1 MRVRR
6 EEEMKEVTII
16 IGDGISEEIALAAM
30 KVMKHLVHDIVFDV
44 KRAGVDVYEK
54 TGSLMEEGLLE
65 SVERNKVALKGP
77 IGTPIGKGF
86 RSINV
91 ELRKRFDLYAN
102 IRPIKTYGDFG
113 RYKHVDLVVFRENT
127 EDLYAGVEKEIS
139 KDEMHSIKIIT
150 RGKSE
155 RIARK
160 AYEYA
165 VAHDRKKVTIVTKAN
180 IMKLTDGLFL
190 DVARQVGEEYPG
202 VETEEILIDN
212 MCMQLVID
220 PSRYD
225 IILTQ
230 NLYGDILSDL
240 CAGLIGG
247 LGLAPSAN
255 IGEHHAIFEAVHGT
269 APDIAGKNLANP
281 AALILSSAMMLEH
294 MGYRDESA
302 RLNRA
307 VRQALQNEKK
317 RTRDLGG
324 QASTT
329 EFTDYIIEILQ
340 EEV

>member
-1 MRVRR
+1 
-6 EEEMKEVTII
+6 MKEITVI
-16 IGDGISEEIALAAM
+16 IGDGISEEIAYSAM
-30 KVMKHLVHDIVFDV
+30 KVIQYLVDDIVFDV
-44 KRAGVDVYEK
+44 KRAGIDVYEK
-54 TGSLMEEGLLE
+54 TGALMEEGLLE
-65 SVERNKVALKGP
+65 SIEKNKVALKGP

-91 ELRKRFDLYAN
+91 ELRKTFDLYAN
-102 IRPIKTYGDFG
+102 IRPIKTYGDFTK
-113 RYKHVDLVVFRENT
+113 YENVDLIVFRENT

-165 VAHDRKKVTIVTKAN
+165 VANGRKKVTVVTKAN

-190 DVARQVGEEYPG
+190 DVARGIAKGYPSI
-202 VETEEILIDN
+202 ETEEILIDN

-220 PSRYD
+220 PTRYD

-240 CAGLIGG
+240 CAGFVGG

-255 IGEHHAIFEAVHGT
+255 IGKDHAIFEAVHGT

-281 AALILSSAMMLEH
+281 TALILSAAMMLEH
-294 MGYRDESA
+294 MGYRDESDKLHDA
-302 RLNRA
+302 IY
-307 VRQALQNEKK
+307 QALQNKEKC
-317 RTRDLGG
+317 TRDLGG
-324 QASTT
+324 NASTT
-329 EFTDYIIEILQ
+329 EFTDYIIENL
-340 EEV
+340 

>member
-1 MRVRR
+1 
-6 EEEMKEVTII
+6 MKEITVI
-16 IGDGISEEIALAAM
+16 IGDGISEEIAYSAM
-30 KVMKHLVHDIVFDV
+30 KVIQYLVDDIVFDV
-44 KRAGVDVYEK
+44 KRAGIDVYEK
-54 TGSLMEEGLLE
+54 TGALMEEGLLE
-65 SVERNKVALKGP
+65 SIEKNKVALKGP

-91 ELRKRFDLYAN
+91 ELRKTFDLYAN
-102 IRPIKTYGDFG
+102 IRPIKTYGDFTK
-113 RYKHVDLVVFRENT
+113 YENVDLIVFRENT
-127 EDLYAGVEKEIS
+127 EDLYVGVEKEIS

-165 VAHDRKKVTIVTKAN
+165 VANGRNKVTVVTKAN

-190 DVARQVGEEYPG
+190 DVARGVAKEYPS

-220 PSRYD
+220 PTRYD

-240 CAGLIGG
+240 CAGFVGG

-255 IGEHHAIFEAVHGT
+255 IGKDHAIFEAVHGT

-281 AALILSSAMMLEH
+281 TALILSAAMMLEH
-294 MGYRDESA
+294 MGYRDESDKLHDA
-302 RLNRA
+302 IY
-307 VRQALQNEKK
+307 QALQNKEKC
-317 RTRDLGG
+317 TRDLGG
-324 QASTT
+324 NASTT
-329 EFTDYIIEILQ
+329 EFTNYIIENL
-340 EEV
+340 

>member
-1 MRVRR
+1 
-6 EEEMKEVTII
+6 MKEITVI
-16 IGDGISEEIALAAM
+16 IGDGISEEIAYSAM
-30 KVMKHLVHDIVFDV
+30 KVIQYLVDDIVFDV
-44 KRAGVDVYEK
+44 KRAGIDVYEK
-54 TGSLMEEGLLE
+54 TGALMEDGLLE
-65 SVERNKVALKGP
+65 SIEKNKVALKGP

-91 ELRKRFDLYAN
+91 ELRKTFDLYAN
-102 IRPIKTYGDFG
+102 IRPIKTYGDFTK
-113 RYKHVDLVVFRENT
+113 YENVDLIVFRENT

-165 VAHDRKKVTIVTKAN
+165 VANGRKKVTIVTKAN

-190 DVARQVGEEYPG
+190 DVARGVAKEYPSI
-202 VETEEILIDN
+202 ETEEILIDN

-220 PSRYD
+220 PTRYD

-240 CAGLIGG
+240 CAGFIGG

-255 IGEHHAIFEAVHGT
+255 IGKDHAIFEAVHGT

-281 AALILSSAMMLEH
+281 TALILSAAMMLEY
-294 MGYRDESA
+294 MGYRDESHKLHDA
-302 RLNRA
+302 IYH
-307 VRQALQNEKK
+307 ALQNKEKC
-317 RTRDLGG
+317 TRDLGG
-324 QASTT
+324 NASTT
-329 EFTDYIIEILQ
+329 DFTDYIIDNL
-340 EEV
+340 

>member
-1 MRVRR
+1 MREITV
-6 EEEMKEVTII
+6 I
-16 IGDGISEEIALAAM
+16 IGDGISEEIAHSAM
-30 KVMKHLVHDIVFDV
+30 KVIKYLVNDLVFDV
-44 KRAGVDVYEK
+44 KRAGINVYGK

-65 SVERNKVALKGP
+65 SIEKNRVALKGP

-91 ELRKRFDLYAN
+91 ALRKTFDLYAN

-113 RYKHVDLVVFRENT
+113 KYEDVDLVVFRENT
-127 EDLYAGVEKEIS
+127 EDVYAGVEKKIS

-150 RGKSE
+150 RDKSE

-160 AYEYA
+160 AYEFA
-165 VAHDRKKVTIVTKAN
+165 VANGRKKVTVVTKAN

-220 PSRYD
+220 PTRYD
-225 IILTQ
+225 VILTQ

-240 CAGLIGG
+240 CAGLVGG

-255 IGEHHAIFEAVHGT
+255 IGNDHAIFEAVHGT
-269 APDIAGKNLANP
+269 ACL
-281 AALILSSAMMLEH
+281 LYTS
-294 MGYRDESA
+294 RC
-302 RLNRA
+302 
-307 VRQALQNEKK
+307 V
-317 RTRDLGG
+317 
-324 QASTT
+324 
-329 EFTDYIIEILQ
+329 
-340 EEV
+340 

>member
-1 MRVRR
+1 
-6 EEEMKEVTII
+6 MKEITVI
-16 IGDGISEEIALAAM
+16 IGDGISEEIAYSAM
-30 KVMKHLVHDIVFDV
+30 KVIQYLVDDIVFAV
-44 KRAGVDVYEK
+44 KRAGIDVYEK
-54 TGSLMEEGLLE
+54 TGALMEDGLLE
-65 SVERNKVALKGP
+65 SIEKNKVALKGP

-91 ELRKRFDLYAN
+91 ELRKTFDLYAN
-102 IRPIKTYGDFG
+102 IRPIKTYGDFTK
-113 RYKHVDLVVFRENT
+113 YENVDLIVFRENT

-165 VAHDRKKVTIVTKAN
+165 VANGRKKVTVVTKAN

-190 DVARQVGEEYPG
+190 DVARGVAKEYPSI
-202 VETEEILIDN
+202 ETEEILIDN

-220 PSRYD
+220 PTRYD

-240 CAGLIGG
+240 CAGFVGG

-255 IGEHHAIFEAVHGT
+255 IGKDHAIFEAVHGT

-281 AALILSSAMMLEH
+281 TALILSAAMMLEH
-294 MGYRDESA
+294 MGYRDESDKLHDA
-302 RLNRA
+302 IY
-307 VRQALQNEKK
+307 QALQNKEKC
-317 RTRDLGG
+317 TRDLGG
-324 QASTT
+324 HASTT
-329 EFTDYIIEILQ
+329 EFTDYIIENL
-340 EEV
+340 

>member
-1 MRVRR
+1 
-6 EEEMKEVTII
+6 MKEITVI
-16 IGDGISEEIALAAM
+16 IGDGISEEIAYSAM
-30 KVMKHLVHDIVFDV
+30 KVIQYLVDDIVFDV
-44 KRAGVDVYEK
+44 KRAGIDVYEK
-54 TGSLMEEGLLE
+54 TGALMEDGLLE
-65 SVERNKVALKGP
+65 SIEKNKVALKGP
-77 IGTPIGKGF
+77 IGTPIGQGF

-91 ELRKRFDLYAN
+91 ELRKTFDLYAN
-102 IRPIKTYGDFG
+102 IRPIKTYGDFTK
-113 RYKHVDLVVFRENT
+113 YENVDLIVFRENT

-165 VAHDRKKVTIVTKAN
+165 VANGRKKVTIVTKAN

-190 DVARQVGEEYPG
+190 DVARGVAKEYPSI
-202 VETEEILIDN
+202 ETEEILIDN

-220 PSRYD
+220 PTRYD

-240 CAGLIGG
+240 CAGFIGG

-255 IGEHHAIFEAVHGT
+255 IGKDHAIFEAVHGT

-281 AALILSSAMMLEH
+281 TALILSAAMMLEH
-294 MGYRDESA
+294 MGYRDESDK
-302 RLNRA
+302 LHDA
-307 VRQALQNEKK
+307 VYQALQNKEKC
-317 RTRDLGG
+317 TRDLGG
-324 QASTT
+324 NASTT
-329 EFTDYIIEILQ
+329 EITDYIIENL
-340 EEV
+340 

>member
-1 MRVRR
+1 
-6 EEEMKEVTII
+6 MKEITVI
-16 IGDGISEEIALAAM
+16 IGDGISEEIAYSAM
-30 KVMKHLVHDIVFDV
+30 KVIQYLVDDIVFDV
-44 KRAGVDVYEK
+44 KRAGIDVYEK
-54 TGSLMEEGLLE
+54 TGALMENGLLE
-65 SVERNKVALKGP
+65 SIEKNKVALKGP

-91 ELRKRFDLYAN
+91 ELRKTFDLYAN
-102 IRPIKTYGDFG
+102 IRPIKTYGDFTK
-113 RYKHVDLVVFRENT
+113 YENVDLIVFRENT

-165 VAHDRKKVTIVTKAN
+165 VANGRKKVTIVTKAN

-190 DVARQVGEEYPG
+190 DVARGVAKEYPSI
-202 VETEEILIDN
+202 ETEEILIDN

-220 PSRYD
+220 PTRYD

-240 CAGLIGG
+240 CAGFVGG

-255 IGEHHAIFEAVHGT
+255 IGKDHAIFEAVHGT

-281 AALILSSAMMLEH
+281 TALILSAAMMLEH
-294 MGYRDESA
+294 MGYRDESDKLHDA
-302 RLNRA
+302 IY
-307 VRQALQNEKK
+307 QALQNKEKC
-317 RTRDLGG
+317 TRDLGG
-324 QASTT
+324 HASTT
-329 EFTDYIIEILQ
+329 EFTDYIIENL
-340 EEV
+340 

>member
-1 MRVRR
+1 
-6 EEEMKEVTII
+6 MKEVTVI
-16 IGDGISEEIALAAM
+16 IGDGISEEISPAAM
-30 KVMKHLVHDIVFDV
+30 KVIKYLVPDIVFDV
-44 KRAGVDVYEK
+44 KRAGIDVYEK

-65 SVERNKVALKGP
+65 SVEKNKVALKGP

-102 IRPIKTYGDFG
+102 IRPIKTFGDFS
-113 RYKHVDLVVFRENT
+113 RYENVDLVVFRENT
-127 EDLYAGVEKEIS
+127 EDLYAGIEKEIS
-139 KDEMHSIKIIT
+139 KDEMHSIKVIT
-150 RGKSE
+150 RRKSE

-160 AYEYA
+160 AFEYA
-165 VAHDRKKVTIVTKAN
+165 VAHNRKKVTIVTKAN

-190 DVARQVGEEYPG
+190 DVAREMSEKYPG

-240 CAGLIGG
+240 CAGLVGG

-255 IGEHHAIFEAVHGT
+255 LGEKHAIFEAVHGT
-269 APDIAGKNLANP
+269 APDIAGKNIANP
-281 AALILSSAMMLEH
+281 AALIMSATMMLEH
-294 MGYRDESA
+294 MGYRDESE
-302 RLNRA
+302 RLNVA
-307 VRQALQNEKK
+307 IRQVLQKK
-317 RTRDLGG
+317 EQRTRDLGG
-324 QASTT
+324 LASTT
-329 EFTDYIIEILQ
+329 EFTDYIMKYS
-340 EEV
+340 

>member
-1 MRVRR
+1 MREITV
-6 EEEMKEVTII
+6 I
-16 IGDGISEEIALAAM
+16 IGDGISEEIAHSAM
-30 KVMKHLVHDIVFDV
+30 KVIKYLVNDLVFDV
-44 KRAGVDVYEK
+44 KRAGINVYGK

-65 SVERNKVALKGP
+65 SIEKNRVALKGP

-91 ELRKRFDLYAN
+91 ALRKTFDLYAN

-113 RYKHVDLVVFRENT
+113 KYEDVDLVVFRENT
-127 EDLYAGVEKEIS
+127 EDVYAGVEKKIS

-150 RGKSE
+150 RDKSE

-160 AYEYA
+160 AYEFA
-165 VAHDRKKVTIVTKAN
+165 VANGRKKVTVVTKAN

-220 PSRYD
+220 PTRYD
-225 IILTQ
+225 VILTQ

-240 CAGLIGG
+240 CAGLVGG

-255 IGEHHAIFEAVHGT
+255 IGNDHAIFEAVHGT

-281 AALILSSAMMLEH
+281 TALILSASMMLEH
-294 MGYRDESA
+294 LGYRAESD
-302 RLNRA
+302 RLNDAIRDIL
-307 VRQALQNEKK
+307 RNKEKC
-317 RTRDLGG
+317 TVDLGG
-324 QASTT
+324 HATTT
-329 EFTDYIIEILQ
+329 EFTDYIIEKI
-340 EEV
+340 

>member
-1 MRVRR
+1 
-6 EEEMKEVTII
+6 MKEITVI
-16 IGDGISEEIALAAM
+16 IGDGISEEIAYSAM
-30 KVMKHLVHDIVFDV
+30 KVIQYLVDDIVFDV
-44 KRAGVDVYEK
+44 KRAGIDVYEK
-54 TGSLMEEGLLE
+54 TGALMEEGLLE
-65 SVERNKVALKGP
+65 SIEKNKVALKGP

-91 ELRKRFDLYAN
+91 ELRKTFDLYAN
-102 IRPIKTYGDFG
+102 IRPIKTYGDFTK
-113 RYKHVDLVVFRENT
+113 YENVDLIVFRENT
-127 EDLYAGVEKEIS
+127 EDLYVGVEKEIS

-165 VAHDRKKVTIVTKAN
+165 VANGRKKVTVVTKAN

-190 DVARQVGEEYPG
+190 DVARGIAKGYPSI
-202 VETEEILIDN
+202 ETEEILIDN

-220 PSRYD
+220 PTRYD

-240 CAGLIGG
+240 CAGFVGG

-255 IGEHHAIFEAVHGT
+255 IGKDHAIFEAVHGT

-281 AALILSSAMMLEH
+281 TALILSAAMMLEH
-294 MGYRDESA
+294 MGYRDESDKLHDA
-302 RLNRA
+302 IY
-307 VRQALQNEKK
+307 QALQNKEKC
-317 RTRDLGG
+317 TRDLGG
-324 QASTT
+324 NASTT
-329 EFTDYIIEILQ
+329 EFTDYIIENL
-340 EEV
+340 